1 MRPKRWRRQKME
13 NERAI
18 EILDPE
24 HREAYE
30 SLEPVNEACRMGVE
44 ALRRRVP
51 ESPYPDGGTWWYW
64 PAVLRERRIPAQRG
78 TGTAA
83 ASAGNADR
91 RLTGTRRQSDELHW
105 GGTASCAA
113 MWSIIPTAA
122 WWSCRRTRCPSP
134 TRWIAGWWRPCADMA
149 LFELKQ
155 EYSGAE
161 GLPSA
166 HF

>member
-1 MRPKRWRRQKME
+1 ME

-51 ESPYPDGGTWWYW
+51 ESPYPDGDAGVLACR
-64 PAVLRERRIPAQRG
+64 PAGAVNTCTTRTE
-78 TGTAA
+78 TAA

-91 RLTGTRRQSDELHW
+91 RLTGTRRQSDELH
-105 GGTASCAA
+105 
-113 MWSIIPTAA
+113 
-122 WWSCRRTRCPSP
+122 
-134 TRWIAGWWRPCADMA
+134 
-149 LFELKQ
+149 
-155 EYSGAE
+155 YSAR
-161 GLPSA
+161 
-166 HF
+166 

>member
-1 MRPKRWRRQKME
+1 ME

-51 ESPYPDGGTWWYW
+51 ESPYPDGEQVYW
-64 PAVLRERRIPAQRG
+64 PARSAGAANTCTTR

-91 RLTGTRRQSDELHW
+91 RLTGTAMPGRKRNEYCFLWRRD
-105 GGTASCAA
+105 
-113 MWSIIPTAA
+113 
-122 WWSCRRTRCPSP
+122 
-134 TRWIAGWWRPCADMA
+134 
-149 LFELKQ
+149 KQ
-155 EYSGAE
+155 HRHDYRDV
-161 GLPSA
+161 SA
-166 HF
+166 QNPY